1 VILKSKIHP
10 IRVAHSCDY
19 SGTFLFQ
26 ETSLSSTVLE
36 IREPILLKN
45 ETKTKT
51 KNKTKSGK
59 GWKDGRLFHSFA
71 LLS

>member
-1 VILKSKIHP
+1 LSKIHP
-10 IRVAHSCDY
+10 IRVTLSCDY

-45 ETKTKT
+45 ETKTK
-51 KNKTKSGK
+51 NKTKSGK